1 MADKYSGR
9 TWIDPVRDKLKE
21 WDKQAMTNTQPQD
34 PLATR
39 ARLATAPVEKP
50 VAVPPPRTSA
60 PVAAA
65 PRPGATNQLL
75 PSHST
80 DFGQQVRK
88 RFFGSA
94 PAGSQG
100 FMKNEGTGEV
110 FPVEGARDGYSRPG
124 GFGLNKDGGS
134 FSAVDMSGLP
144 DKSGPVTS
152 GIPESS
158 GAQASG
164 RTSAYDDQKARLKAY
179 SDKLFA
185 DRRNPSPAT
194 TTAPAAPAPNYNAMF
209 KDKGARSAAMSLDA
223 RIGDIMARKQQETD
237 AYTLKAQTDA
247 RQVDLGNVT
256 DQARLD
262 LEGARTGAD
271 IAANQAK
278 VAESGFNI
286 RGGEPV
292 NALKRQMLSAKTDEE
307 RTAIGQQI
315 AMLSG
320 NVPQPKEASWSLEKM
335 PTGEIVDMTAVEKP
349 VLVSNRGEI
358 KDVGQGKG
366 DAGAARIEAEQLVK
380 AKKITREEANKRL
393 KAAGYPEI

>member
-9 TWIDPVRDKLKE
+9 TWIDPVRDKLKG

-39 ARLATAPVEKP
+39 ARLATAPAQKP
-50 VAVPPPRTSA
+50 VAAPPVRTSA
-60 PVAAA
+60 PVAAT
-65 PRPGATNQLL
+65 PRPVATNQLL
-75 PSHST
+75 PSHGT

-110 FPVEGARDGYSRPG
+110 FPVEGAQDGYSRPG
-124 GFGLNKDGGS
+124 GFGLNKGGGS

-152 GIPESS
+152 GIP
-158 GAQASG
+158 GPPAPQASG
-164 RTSAYDDQKARLKAY
+164 RGAAYDDQASRLKAY

-185 DRRNPSPAT
+185 DRRNPSPAA
-194 TTAPAAPAPNYNAMF
+194 TTAAAPAKDYKALYS
-209 KDKGARSAAMSLDA
+209 DKGARSAAMSRDA
-223 RIGDIMARKQQETD
+223 RIADIMARKQQETD

-256 DQARLD
+256 DQARLG

-278 VAESGFNI
+278 VAESGYNI
-286 RGGEPV
+286 RGGEPL

-315 AMLSG
+315 AMMGG

-358 KDVGQGKG
+358 KDVGQG
-366 DAGAARIEAEQLVK
+366 AG
-380 AKKITREEANKRL
+380 AKKISPAQLDKL
-393 KAAGYPEI
+393 KSSGKFKSQEQLDTWLKQNNFSL